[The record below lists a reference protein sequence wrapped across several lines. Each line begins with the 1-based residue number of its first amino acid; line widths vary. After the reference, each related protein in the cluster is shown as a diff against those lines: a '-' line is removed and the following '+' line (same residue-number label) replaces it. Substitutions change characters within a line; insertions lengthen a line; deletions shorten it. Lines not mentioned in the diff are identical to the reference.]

1 MLLFVQDVGP
11 WVCFPETIH
20 EFYAHLAELV
30 GNILFVKPQSKSKVD
45 FVFTNSFM

>member
-11 WVCFPETIH
+11 WVSFPETIH

-30 GNILFVKPQSKSKVD
+30 GNMPLFVKLQSLV
-45 FVFTNSFM
+45 TC